1 MRHPVYQQ
9 MLGVMQS
16 RRGPY
21 AGLDIPEFYAL
32 VEVLFTP
39 QQAEV
44 NNALPKRPVTAEAL
58 ARQMQQAESQV
69 REVLESMADNG
80 LCATFSIGGK
90 RCYKSLPFMPGI
102 FEYQFMPGLTTE
114 RHKKIARLIQ
124 AYKTACEAA
133 KGVESIAFPKT
144 RVIPVDKTIQAGNV
158 IHTYDQVVS
167 YIEKYDVIGVGSCY
181 CRHAAR
187 LRGEDVHGMPMEV
200 CLWFG
205 KVAEYAIERLGGRKL
220 SKAEALALLDQ
231 CESAGLVHMSRN
243 TTEDIDFLCNCD
255 RWHCEVVTHV
265 LKQPRPGWVF
275 NSGFQPAVDEAAC
288 TCCEICVDRC
298 PAEALTMDSRSI
310 PRVNPERC
318 FGCGV
323 CASGCPASAVTLQA
337 KAGFPEPPKTAK
349 ALAEALKAS
358 ALKG

>member
-1 MRHPVYQQ
+1 MPHPAYQQ

-32 VEVLFTP
+32 VEALFTP
-39 QQAEV
+39 EQAEL

-58 ARQMQQAESQV
+58 ARQMQRPKRQV
-69 REVLESMADNG
+69 QEVLETMADNG
-80 LCATFSIGGK
+80 LCATFSINGR

-102 FEYQFMPGLTTE
+102 FEYQFMPGLFSE
-114 RHKKIARLIQ
+114 RHKEIARLIK
-124 AYKTACEAA
+124 AYKTAFETAQ
-133 KGVESIAFPKT
+133 GVKRITFPTT

-167 YIEKYDVIGVGSCY
+167 YIEKYDPVGVGTCY

-187 LRGEDVHGMPMEV
+187 LRGEDIHNMPMEV

-205 KVAEYAIERLGGRKL
+205 KSAEYAIERLGGRKL
-220 SKAEALALLDQ
+220 SKTEALALLDR
-231 CESAGLVHMSRN
+231 CEAAGLVHMSRN
-243 TTEDIDFLCNCD
+243 TAEDIDFLCNCD

-275 NSGFQPAVDEAAC
+275 NSGFEPAVAADAC
-288 TCCEICVDRC
+288 TACELCVNRC
-298 PAEALTMDSRSI
+298 PAEALTLDGRSL
-310 PRVNPERC
+310 PQVNPERC

-323 CASGCPASAVTLQA
+323 CASGCPEGAITLQT
-337 KAGFPEPPKTAK
+337 KAGFPEPPRTAK
-349 ALAEALKAS
+349 ALVEALKAN